1 MTFDKI
7 VISPNQPG
15 RIDVVWAKPVK
26 GGFAIYLPF
35 NGKWQPLVVMND
47 EGTDTPDDDQPY
59 DLNGMGA
66 KKLSDLQDVAIS
78 SLSEG
83 QILKFNGTTWEN
95 EDDDSGTPGPDTVG
109 TEQIIDNSVEMQDL
123 NDSVKAKIQKVYDE
137 DDEALHMDYDEAD
150 VNNSR
155 SGGSGGFPDEME
167 IEEGD

>member
-1 MTFDKI
+1 MIYDKI
-7 VISPNQPG
+7 VESFTEPLSTSVIWLRPTK
-15 RIDVVWAKPVK
+15 D
-26 GGFAIYLPF
+26 GFGFYRYKD
-35 NGKWQPLVVMND
+35 GKWELLKVMND
-47 EGTDTPDDDQPY
+47 EGTTNPDDDQPY

-66 KKLSDLQDVAIS
+66 KKLSDLQDVALS

-137 DDEALHMDYDEAD
+137 DDEAFHMDYDEAD